1 MSKLTKIERIR
12 LSVED
17 VEKLNN
23 LNRFGI
29 NKSKFVRQ
37 AIRDKI
43 EKEIPTLLA
52 KEKRMK
58 NLIKIPF

>member
-1 MSKLTKIERIR
+1 MSKLTEIQRFR
-12 LSVED
+12 MTVED

-23 LNRFGI
+23 LTRFGI
-29 NKSKFVRQ
+29 KKSTFIRT
-37 AIRDKI
+37 AIREKI
-43 EKEIPTLLA
+43 NLDYSVLLA